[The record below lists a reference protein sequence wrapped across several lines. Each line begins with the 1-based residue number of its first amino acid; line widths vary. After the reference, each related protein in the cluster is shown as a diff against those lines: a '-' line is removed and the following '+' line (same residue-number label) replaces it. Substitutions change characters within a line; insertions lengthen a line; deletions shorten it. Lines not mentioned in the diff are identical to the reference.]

1 MTSQFRLA
9 NWLVN
14 PLECT
19 IVDVAQKRKIEPKA
33 MDLLVLLAKADGKL
47 LTRNQIF
54 EALWKDQIIADH
66 VLYNLIANLRK
77 NLNYDPQHKEF
88 IVTSPKKGYKLFH
101 PVRWV
106 TTENTSNQTS
116 FTNKNKQRY
125 AFLSPRYL
133 VVSIFVFSVLMV
145 ISNGL
150 FDTTEQ
156 PLSNTQPSIAVL
168 PFDVF
173 DGLEDT
179 HYFADGLA
187 EEIIHQLT
195 VIPELKVIARTSS
208 FAFRNKGLDTFEL
221 AEKLDVSYILEGSVR
236 REAQQLRI
244 TVQLINAN
252 QGNHVWSKV
261 FSASDQNLFVLQQQ
275 ISIAVA
281 ESVMPPDTQIAQQ
294 QLRRHPTFGDAYM
307 HYLRGSAKTNRGT
320 PEDYANS
327 ILEYKKAIALDPNY
341 ALAHVAL
348 ALNTL
353 VLLQYQMM
361 TPEEAEQTA
370 TTAINN
376 ALRIQPNLPIAHVS
390 KGLYWLN
397 NHQYDKAE
405 LAFRRALSL
414 DPTLALAHHNYG
426 YMLWLQDDHQGA
438 LRQFQQALAQNPM
451 SAITNFAVADSLLA
465 TGKLADAL
473 KQYQHCI
480 VLLPDYPAC
489 RLGLANFYR
498 LTNKI
503 NLAKEHMD
511 KAAQMLPEDNIYWL
525 SANALQQW
533 FEGNIEDAQNNL
545 KLLKRYEGG
554 GFFELYL
561 AALFSWNKG
570 HTEDWRR
577 EMMQNHQQWP
587 QNPSAAISY
596 GLAAY
601 MNNECDIA
609 LTEYENAL
617 SKQIDSY
624 GKFNVIALGTSHVI
638 NMADCYKRNNNQ
650 PKFKEMLKIFSTQL
664 TEFELNDFSVPGVN
678 LVQAKYLYFQGD
690 KRSANEILKNLEQS
704 QWPLIWLAKVDPVL
718 KNISSK

>member
-1 MTSQFRLA
+1 MSEQFRLA

-19 IVDVAQKRKIEPKA
+19 IEDNAEKRKIEPKA
-33 MDLLVLLAKADGKL
+33 MDLLLLLAKADGEL
-47 LTRNQIF
+47 LTRDQIF
-54 EALWKDQIIADH
+54 EALWRDQIIADH

-77 NLNYDPQHKEF
+77 NLNHDPQHSEF
-88 IVTSPKKGYKLFH
+88 IVTRPKKGYKLFH
-101 PVRWV
+101 PVEWV
-106 TTENTSNQTS
+106 SKRNSLYETSLVNE
-116 FTNKNKQRY
+116 NKNKY
-125 AFLSPRYL
+125 AILSGSYL
-133 VVSIFVFSVLMV
+133 IPSFFALCALIVSAYWLLDKSDRPALVS
-145 ISNGL
+145 
-150 FDTTEQ
+150 
-156 PLSNTQPSIAVL
+156 QPSIAVL

-208 FAFRNKGLDTFEL
+208 FAFRGKGLDTFEL
-221 AEKLDVSYILEGSVR
+221 AEKLGVSYILEGSVR
-236 REAQQLRI
+236 RESQQLRI

-261 FSASDQNLFVLQQQ
+261 FSASDEKLFVLQQQ

-281 ESVMPPDTQIAQQ
+281 ESVMPGEIQIAQQ

-320 PEDYANS
+320 PQDYAES
-327 ILEYKKAIALDPNY
+327 IEEYKKAIALDPNY

-353 VLLQYQMM
+353 VLFQYQML
-361 TPEEAEQTA
+361 PPDEAKRTA
-370 TTAINN
+370 TAAIDN
-376 ALRIQPNLPIAHVS
+376 ALRINSNLPIAHVAQ
-390 KGLYWLN
+390 GLYWLN
-397 NHQYDKAE
+397 FNQFNKAE
-405 LAFRRALSL
+405 VAFRQALSL

-438 LRQFQQALAQNPM
+438 LVQFQKALAQNPM

-473 KQYQHCI
+473 RQFQHCI

-498 LTNKI
+498 LTDQI
-503 NLAKEHMD
+503 SLAKEHMD

-525 SANALQQW
+525 SANALQQL
-533 FEGNIEDAQNNL
+533 FEGNIEYAQSNQ

-561 AALFSWNKG
+561 AALISWNKG
-570 HTEDWRR
+570 QADSWQK
-577 EMMQNHQQWP
+577 EMLQNYQQWP
-587 QNPSAAISY
+587 DNSSASISY
-596 GLAAY
+596 ALAAY
-601 MNNECDIA
+601 IVDDCKTA
-609 LTEYENAL
+609 LVVYEEAL
-617 SKQIDSY
+617 KGNLDLY
-624 GKFNVIALGTSHVI
+624 GKFNVIAVGTSHVL
-638 NMADCYKRNNNQ
+638 NMADCYKRESNEV
-650 PKFKEMLKIFSTQL
+650 KSKEMLDLFASQVID
-664 TEFELNDFSVPGVN
+664 FELTDINVPG
-678 LVQAKYLYFQGD
+678 LKFLHTKYYQLKGD
-690 KRSANEILKNLEQS
+690 KASSISTLKSLERSNWS
-704 QWPLIWLAKVDPVL
+704 LIWLRHIDPVVKRVAL
-718 KNISSK
+718 E